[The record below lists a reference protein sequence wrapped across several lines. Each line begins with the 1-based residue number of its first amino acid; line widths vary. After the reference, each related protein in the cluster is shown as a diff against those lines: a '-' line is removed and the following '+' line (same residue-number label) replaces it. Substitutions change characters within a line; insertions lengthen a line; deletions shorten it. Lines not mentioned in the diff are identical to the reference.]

1 MLVYLLS
8 IDIDTMIE
16 VTQASLA
23 ISSPKPSYQCQL
35 TIPRRCFR
43 RKWFSFFFFLFKF
56 ALKTFCFLSSTI
68 NENDKNLLQNSH
80 YESISSVP
88 GMDDAEFRRRG
99 KEMIDYI
106 ADYLKHIRYDSISK
120 INDEFISFLFCF
132 DIKKENVV

>member
-1 MLVYLLS
+1 MPVDYTETL
-8 IDIDTMIE
+8 
-16 VTQASLA
+16 
-23 ISSPKPSYQCQL
+23 
-35 TIPRRCFR
+35 
-43 RKWFSFFFFLFKF
+43 FSKKMVFVFFFLFKF

-132 DIKKENVV
+132 DIKKKRTSCNTGSRTRLFATDVTEKCA